1 MIPMKVRELSGLAL
15 DLWACRA
22 LLAEFEGQKLTP
34 EVIEQVKN
42 RIGSYPFRPST
53 DWAAAGPIVRA
64 MRTFSVRLGRA
75 EWVPFPGGEGHGQ
88 LRTACFA

>member
-42 RIGSYPFRPST
+42 RIGSYSFRPST
-53 DWAAAGPIVRA
+53 DWAAAGPIIERERIAVY
-64 MRTFSVRLGRA
+64 
-75 EWVPFPGGEGHGQ
+75 
-88 LRTACFA
+88 

>member
-1 MIPMKVRELSGLAL
+1 MKVRELSGLAL

-42 RIGSYPFRPST
+42 RIGSYPFRP
-53 DWAAAGPIVRA
+53 
-64 MRTFSVRLGRA
+64 
-75 EWVPFPGGEGHGQ
+75 
-88 LRTACFA
+88 